1 MAFNREIDLSEI
13 NPEVVALTEKVKVAA
28 EEASQESEQNT
39 KTAELMKEIKKE
51 GIVKLDGKTY
61 KAVDTGNGLEM
72 TEIILEKGEIKPE
85 YGEIK
90 VLSYEDLEKQNL
102 EVGSKKETEG
112 TINEYKTKQEAAVQS
127 KEQTLSK
134 LLTEKAILEASR
146 EEMNSQ
152 GDLEKIDIDKAT
164 LKEIEETL
172 QKNKEAVDNA
182 EKDLKQ
188 AEEDLKFIIEF
199 KGNSAS

>member
-1 MAFNREIDLSEI
+1 MANREIDLSEI
-13 NPEVVALTEKVKVAA
+13 NPEVVALTEKVEEAVK
-28 EEASQESEQNT
+28 EASQEGEQNT
-39 KTAELMKEIKKE
+39 KTAELVKQIKKE
-51 GIVKLDGKTY
+51 GFVKVEGKTY

-72 TEIILEKGEIKPE
+72 TEMILEKGEIKPE
-85 YGEIK
+85 YGETK

-102 EVGSKKETEG
+102 EVGSKKEIER
-112 TINEYKTKQEAAVQS
+112 TINEYKVKQEEAVQS

-152 GDLEKIDIDKAT
+152 GDLEKIDIDKTT
-164 LKEIEETL
+164 LKEIEDTL
-172 QKNKEAVDNA
+172 QKNKEAVNSA